1 MVVVEVQCCLLTHT
15 TTGGGAVPA
24 LDCCVTFPEFI
35 TAASKKLGVHQIW
48 IVFGLGFVTTAFLFF
63 GFGAGLLWC
72 VLGTVVDRGALLTQ
86 CPVRLFRGCY
96 DGSATWSGSSTRPTC
111 RSRQSSLRIRVTT
124 QCGEW

>member
-1 MVVVEVQCCLLTHT
+1 MIVVEVKCCLLTHT

-72 VLGTVVDRGALLTQ
+72 VLGAVVDRGALLTRSVS
-86 CPVRLFRGCY
+86 CAFVSWLVRRLSNMVGFIY
-96 DGSATWSGSSTRPTC
+96 PAYMSFKAIESEDKSDDTVW
-111 RSRQSSLRIRVTT
+111 
-124 QCGEW
+124 